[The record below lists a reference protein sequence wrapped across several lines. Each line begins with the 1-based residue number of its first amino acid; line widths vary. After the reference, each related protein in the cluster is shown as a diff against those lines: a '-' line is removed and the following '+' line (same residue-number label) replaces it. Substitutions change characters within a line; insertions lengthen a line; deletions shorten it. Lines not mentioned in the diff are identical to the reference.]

1 MNEINLKIAN
11 EKHLSKPVEANQRYD
26 KKQKEKIASAS
37 KQFEGLIT
45 SMMIK
50 SMNKTTEGM
59 FGGGEESFGGD
70 MFDSLFEQEIASKM
84 TESKSLGIAEKLY
97 KNITGEELPLEI
109 RNKITERVSP
119 IKTHNI
125 TVPADSTKVQPSNSS
140 KQRLENYQAHIEEAS
155 KKFGI
160 DQNMIKSIIMTE
172 SAANN
177 KAVSSAKA
185 KGLMQLIDSTASDMG
200 VRNVFNPR
208 ENILGGTK
216 YFAQMLRQ
224 YSGDVKLALAA
235 YNAGPQ
241 NVAKY
246 KGVPPFAETKNYI
259 NKVLGYLDHFKESKL

>member
-11 EKHLSKPVEANQRYD
+11 EKHLSKPVETNSRFDQ
-26 KKQKEKIASAS
+26 KEKEKIASAS
-37 KQFEGLIT
+37 KQFEGLLT
-45 SMMIK
+45 SMMLK
-50 SMNKTTEGM
+50 SMNKTTQGI
-59 FGGGEESFGGD
+59 FGGSEDGYGND

-84 TESKSLGIAEKLY
+84 SETKSLGIAEKLY
-97 KNITGEELPLEI
+97 RNITGEELPLQI
-109 RNKITERVSP
+109 RNKISERITP
-119 IKTHNI
+119 AKIHNTH
-125 TVPADSTKVQPSNSS
+125 VPADSTEVLPSNSA
-140 KQRLENYQAHIEEAS
+140 KQRLNNYQPHIEEAS

-160 DQNMIKSIIMTE
+160 SQDMIKSIIMTE

-177 KAVSSAKA
+177 KAVSRAKA

-246 KGVPPFAETKNYI
+246 KGVPPFEETKNYI
-259 NKVLGYLDHFKESKL
+259 NKVLGYLDHFKESEQ

>member
-11 EKHLSKPVEANQRYD
+11 EKHLSKPSEINSRYD

-37 KQFEGLIT
+37 KQFEGMLT
-45 SMMIK
+45 AMMLK

-59 FGGGEESFGGD
+59 FGGSEDGYGND

-84 TESKSLGIAEKLY
+84 SETKSLGIAEKLY
-97 KNITGEELPLEI
+97 RNITGEELPVEI
-109 RNKITERVSP
+109 KNRITE
-119 IKTHNI
+119 KTTPLRLHNT
-125 TVPADSTKVQPSNSS
+125 TVQADSTKVQPSNSA
-140 KQRLENYQAHIEEAS
+140 KDRLENFQSHIEEAS
-155 KKFGI
+155 QKFGI

-235 YNAGPQ
+235 YNAGPR
-241 NVAKY
+241 NVEKY
-246 KGVPPFAETKNYI
+246 KGVPPFEETKNYI
-259 NKVLGYLDHFKESKL
+259 NKVLGYLDHFKESKQ